1 MVDWLTLALGSAV
14 ISMAV
19 LAAAYTYLY
28 GEQRQSAIGLWAL
41 GWAAYLGLCL
51 GLLAEMFLPLAM
63 LWRYLSLVLLGLSAF
78 LLWAGMCHFVGT
90 PPSRRAYAW
99 GVLPV
104 IWAAVAF
111 LGLEE
116 RPWLVIP
123 IFLFASAAN
132 LFTAANLYQYSRSGE
147 GLGGAKLAALGY
159 GLWGMLELVCP
170 LVHIILS
177 PPLNVLP
184 LGLLLANGVA
194 LGLAI
199 SLIGLYMQTRGRR
212 ARQQAKQLRS
222 LRMIAAAVSQALEP
236 DEVLNMVARQ
246 AAALVGAETVA
257 VPLISEDGT
266 HLLYK
271 AAHGRWADQLLGQGK
286 PIRSTSICGWVM
298 RMREGFYSEN
308 LAQDDR
314 AAEEVEEIP
323 ELETAISAPMMF
335 MGRAIGAITAF
346 NRVGG
351 GSFTYADLGQRLQP
365 LADQAAIA
373 IENARLFEEVKRRAE
388 EMTALHETT
397 LDITAELEMP
407 RLLNAIIARAS
418 DLLGATGGLIH
429 LYDPARERLAV
440 VTSHNLE
447 KDYTGLMI
455 EVGEGVAGKVF
466 QAGEPLIIDD
476 HRTWAG
482 KSSQVADADARSMLG
497 VPLKWRERILG
508 VLDIMDNV
516 RAGAFDEHDLWL
528 LMPFANQA
536 AIAIQNARLFEEAK
550 QRARQLEA
558 LAEVGRAIG
567 STLNLDE
574 VLQLILGRLED
585 VVPYDTVSLWLREG
599 EAMCIRAVQ
608 GFERFDEA
616 HLGLT
621 VIIQDDPLS
630 QEMVSTRRPFIL
642 ADVRQ
647 DERFH
652 GLAGTEWVR
661 SWLGVPLLGKGEV
674 IGLVTLNKKEPG
686 LYTAEMAALALAFG
700 QQAAMA
706 IENAR
711 LYEETKQR
719 AEEMTALYHTSLEI
733 PTNLPDLLWTICD
746 RAAGLLSVD
755 KGGLYLYDEA
765 REELELVVSYKLG
778 RDFTSTRI
786 RLGEGLAGRVVRTG
800 QLLIVDDYSRWD
812 GRERAYEGE
821 PFATVIGA
829 PLKWQERVIG
839 AIILCEETERRTF
852 TPDDERLLGLFA
864 QQAAV
869 AIENAR
875 LYEGIMRHVEELTA
889 LHTIDVAIASTL
901 DLDEVLQRVY
911 EQVITVMD
919 VATFHIALYDEEKDE
934 LHLPVIVDRGKR
946 LPSQILEGGLSG
958 WVVRTREPLWVG
970 DMEKERDALPVE
982 AIALGIP
989 TRSLMVLPLIARNK
1003 VVGVISAQS
1012 YEPYAFDEGHRRLFS
1027 GIASQVAIAIE
1038 NARLYEEATQ
1048 RLAEARLIQEVML
1061 AAASTLDF
1069 DLVLERT
1076 AKALHRALAIARL
1089 GFLLPDERDGA
1100 LVTHPSLVGFAEGA
1114 FRISIEGSLV
1124 GQAYRT
1130 GQPVLVRDA
1139 AKEPAYFEQASEV
1152 RSVLAVPVRISDR
1165 VVAVLRAESLQVGA
1179 FGEDE
1184 LRLFTTIAGQL
1195 GVTLESARLYQRLE
1209 TQTAELSQAYSELQE
1224 TNRLRTELVQ
1234 NVGHELRTP
1243 LSLIQGYVELLL
1255 DGDLGRVLDSQQGA
1269 LQVIHERSATL
1280 ARLIHNLTV
1289 LQAVPRGALAL
1300 ALVSVVEVVR
1310 RALAEFE
1317 RSAEKAGITFRE
1329 ELPVGLPPV
1338 MGDQER
1344 LELVF
1349 GHLVDNAIK
1358 FSPDGGTVTVRA
1370 WADGNQVY
1378 VSVADEGIG
1387 IALDHLSRVFERFYQ
1402 VDGTTKRRFGGM
1414 GVGLALVWEIVE
1426 AHGGTAM
1433 VESEPGEGSTFTVA
1447 LPRAEE
1453 PLAD

>member
-1 MVDWLTLALGSAV
+1 M
-14 ISMAV
+14 
-19 LAAAYTYLY
+19 
-28 GEQRQSAIGLWAL
+28 
-41 GWAAYLGLCL
+41 
-51 GLLAEMFLPLAM
+51 
-63 LWRYLSLVLLGLSAF
+63 
-78 LLWAGMCHFVGT
+78 
-90 PPSRRAYAW
+90 
-99 GVLPV
+99 

-132 LFTAANLYQYSRSGE
+132 LFTAASLYRYSRSGE
-147 GLGGAKLAALGY
+147 GLGGAKVAALGY
-159 GLWGMLELVCP
+159 GLWSMLELACP
-170 LVHIILS
+170 FVHIILS

-184 LGLLLANGVA
+184 LGLLLANGLA

-212 ARQQAKQLRS
+212 ARQQTEQLRS
-222 LRMIAAAVSQALEP
+222 LRTIAATVSQVLEP
-236 DEVLNMVARQ
+236 DEVLNLVARQ

-271 AAHGRWADQLLGQGK
+271 AAYGRWADQLLGQGK
-286 PIRSTSICGWVM
+286 PIRSMSICGWVM
-298 RMREGFYSEN
+298 RTREGFYSEN

-314 AAEEVEEIP
+314 VTEEMEEIP
-323 ELETAISAPMMF
+323 ELEMAISAPLMF

-351 GSFTYADLGQRLQP
+351 GSFSYADLEQCLQP

-373 IENARLFEEVKRRAE
+373 IENAQLFEEVKRRAE

-397 LDITAELEMP
+397 LDITAELETP

-447 KDYTGLMI
+447 KDYTGLML

-466 QAGEPLIIDD
+466 QTGGPLIIDD

-516 RAGAFDEHDLWL
+516 RVGAFDEHDLRL
-528 LMPFANQA
+528 LMPLANQA
-536 AIAIQNARLFEEAK
+536 TIAIQNARLFEEAR
-550 QRARQLEA
+550 QRARQWEA
-558 LAEVGRAIG
+558 LTEVGRAIG
-567 STLNLDE
+567 SILDLDE
-574 VLQLILGRLED
+574 VLELILERLEQ
-585 VVPYDTVSLWLREG
+585 VIPYDTVSLWLREG
-599 EAMCIRAVQ
+599 EMMRIRAVR
-608 GFERFDEA
+608 GFEVAEA

-621 VIIQDDPLS
+621 ATIQDDVLS
-630 QEMVSTRRPFIL
+630 QEMVSTRRPLIL
-642 ADVRQ
+642 ADARQ

-652 GLAGTEWVR
+652 GLAGTERVR

-711 LYEETKQR
+711 LYEETKPR

-755 KGGLYLYDEA
+755 KGGLYLYDET
-765 REELELVVSYKLG
+765 REELELVVSYKMG
-778 RDFTSTRI
+778 RDFTGTRI
-786 RLGEGLAGRVVRTG
+786 RLGEGLAGRVVQTG

-829 PLKWQERVIG
+829 PLKWQEGVIG

-911 EQVITVMD
+911 EQVVTVID

-934 LHLPVIVDRGKR
+934 LHLPIIVDRGKR
-946 LPSQILEGGLSG
+946 LPSQTLEGGLSG

-989 TRSLMVLPLIARNK
+989 TRSLMVLPLIARDK

-1038 NARLYEEATQ
+1038 NARLFKEVTQ

-1089 GFLLPDERDGA
+1089 GFLLPDERAGA

-1124 GQAYRT
+1124 GQAYHT

-1139 AKEPAYFEQASEV
+1139 AKEPAYLEQASEV

-1165 VVAVLRAESLQVGA
+1165 VVAVLHAESLQVGA

-1195 GVTLESARLYQRLE
+1195 GVTLESARLYRRLE
-1209 TQTAELSQAYSELQE
+1209 AQTAELSQAYSELQE
-1224 TNRLRTELVQ
+1224 TNRLRIELVQ

-1255 DGDLGRVLDSQQGA
+1255 DGDLGRILDSQRGA

-1280 ARLIHNLTV
+1280 ARLIHNLTM

-1300 ALVSVVEVVR
+1300 ASVSVVEVVQ
-1310 RALAEFE
+1310 RALAEFW
-1317 RSAEKAGITFRE
+1317 RSAEKAGIMFRE
-1329 ELPVGLPPV
+1329 ELPAGLPSV
-1338 MGDQER
+1338 VGDQER

-1370 WADGNQVY
+1370 WADENQVY
-1378 VSVADEGIG
+1378 VSVTDEGIG
-1387 IALDHLSRVFERFYQ
+1387 IAPDHLNRVFERFYQ

-1426 AHGGTAM
+1426 AHGGTAT

-1447 LPRAEE
+1447 LPRVEE